1 MELKEKFIKNK
12 NKILIILAFIL
23 SLSGVV
29 VLAEVTSK
37 DDNNTAQEQ
46 EARMLEASI
55 LKSKDNDTDNVTDNL
70 SSIDSQEEVNQNN
83 DITQEDTKLETS
95 SEEAAEQVVIS
106 SEELEI
112 LAYEEA
118 LLIEKQIELDKAYQL
133 EQAAINAKIVP
144 NKYKEVSFNKIGTQ
158 SAADVQ
164 IGISTANNFVNIREL
179 PSEEGK
185 VLGKLYN
192 NEAAAIL
199 SVENGWALIE
209 SGSVKGYVTTE
220 YLNMDL
226 TKDEVVESV
235 GKLRATITVDGL
247 NVRQEANEESKVLT
261 VVYSNEKYTV
271 SEVTDDWVKISIPK
285 ANTVGYVS
293 IDYVELTVSFEQAIS
308 IEEEQ
313 EILRK
318 QKEEEE
324 RKKAEEAAK
333 KKAAQE
339 EAKRKAAAKKKA
351 EQEAAKKASS
361 SSKSSTSSPA
371 SSSSNHSSAEQAAKE
386 EIARRESGGNYNA
399 RNGKYIGRYQLNKS
413 YLNGDYSPEN
423 QERVADNYVAR
434 RYGSWQNALK
444 FWNANG
450 WY

>member
-1 MELKEKFIKNK
+1 MKEKFIKNK

-106 SEELEI
+106 SEDLEI

-235 GKLRATITVDGL
+235 G
-247 NVRQEANEESKVLT
+247 
-261 VVYSNEKYTV
+261 
-271 SEVTDDWVKISIPK
+271 
-285 ANTVGYVS
+285 
-293 IDYVELTVSFEQAIS
+293 
-308 IEEEQ
+308 
-313 EILRK
+313 
-318 QKEEEE
+318 
-324 RKKAEEAAK
+324 
-333 KKAAQE
+333 
-339 EAKRKAAAKKKA
+339 
-351 EQEAAKKASS
+351 
-361 SSKSSTSSPA
+361 
-371 SSSSNHSSAEQAAKE
+371 
-386 EIARRESGGNYNA
+386 
-399 RNGKYIGRYQLNKS
+399 
-413 YLNGDYSPEN
+413 
-423 QERVADNYVAR
+423 
-434 RYGSWQNALK
+434 
-444 FWNANG
+444 
-450 WY
+450 